1 MSSLVVIILAVA
13 IGLILVLVV
22 SLYYNSLVVLGNRFQ
37 NAFSQIDV
45 QLKRRYALIPN
56 LVECVKGYMAHEK
69 TTLEAVI
76 QARNTAQQASRL
88 ASSQPGNPAAMAD
101 LSLAEG
107 QLGGALG
114 RLIAVA
120 EGYPDLKANQN
131 MLAVQEELTSTEN
144 KIGFARQGYNDS
156 VTEYNTARESFPDTI
171 FASFFQF
178 KSAELLQATES
189 AEERQAVK
197 VKF

>member
-131 MLAVQEELTSTEN
+131 MLGLQEELSSTEN
-144 KIGFARQGYNDS
+144 KVGFARQAFNDA
-156 VTEYNTARESFPDTI
+156 VTTYHNQRQTFPCVLVAGLFGFRTAS
-171 FASFFQF
+171 
-178 KSAELLQATES
+178 LLES
-189 AEERQAVK
+189 ASDAEREMPAVRMS
-197 VKF
+197 

>member
-76 QARNTAQQASRL
+76 QARNTAQQASKM

-131 MLAVQEELTSTEN
+131 MLGLQEELSSTEN
-144 KIGFARQGYNDS
+144 KVGFARQAFNDAVTTYNNQRQTFPC
-156 VTEYNTARESFPDTI
+156 VLVAGLFGFRTAS
-171 FASFFQF
+171 
-178 KSAELLQATES
+178 LLES
-189 AEERQAVK
+189 ASDAEREMPAVRMS
-197 VKF
+197 